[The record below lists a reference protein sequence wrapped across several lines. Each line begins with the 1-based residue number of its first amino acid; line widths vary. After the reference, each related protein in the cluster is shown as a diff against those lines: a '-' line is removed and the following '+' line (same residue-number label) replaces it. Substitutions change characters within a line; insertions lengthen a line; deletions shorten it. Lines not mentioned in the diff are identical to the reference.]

1 MVTLQ
6 QVAFLE
12 VDLEYPKKLCKLHND
27 IFAPDEVEIKNE
39 LSSKYWLMSSDFY
52 NISINNDK
60 KCLSFFDKEN
70 YVLRL

>member
-1 MVTLQ
+1 
-6 QVAFLE
+6 
-12 VDLEYPKKLCKLHND
+12 
-27 IFAPDEVEIKNE
+27 
-39 LSSKYWLMSSDFY
+39 MSSDFY